1 MNMNDLDRYHRIQ
14 EQLSHY
20 GLTARRSDRF
30 YDRICIGPLNNES
43 CPPFS
48 EGAQLVVLQSFE
60 EVETWLMGFQNA
72 SMVFAALGFDRK
84 KVTKAQDRLR
94 KQQLMDT
101 LAQQESEGTN
111 K

>member
-30 YDRICIGPLNNES
+30 YDRICIGPLNKES
-43 CPPFS
+43 CPPLS
-48 EGAQLVVLQSFE
+48 EGAQLVGLQSFE
-60 EVETWLMGFQNA
+60 EIETWLIGFQNA

-84 KVTKAQDRLR
+84 KVAKAQDRLR

-101 LAQQESEGTN
+101 LRNQEKEGN
-111 K
+111 EE

>member
-14 EQLSHY
+14 EQLARY
-20 GLTARRSDRF
+20 GLTTKRALNF
-30 YDRICIGPLNNES
+30 YDRICIGPIDAQS
-43 CPPFS
+43 CPPFNAD
-48 EGAQLVVLQSFE
+48 GHIAVLSTFE
-60 EVETWLMGFQNA
+60 EVETWLIGFMNA
-72 SMVFAALGFDRK
+72 SMIYSALGFDRK
-84 KVTKAQDRLR
+84 KVAKAQDRLR

>member
-1 MNMNDLDRYHRIQ
+1 MNMDDLDRYHRLQ

-20 GLTARRSDRF
+20 GLTARRADRL

-60 EVETWLMGFQNA
+60 EVETWLIGFMNA
-72 SMVFAALGFDRK
+72 SMVYSALGFDRK
-84 KVTKAQDRLR
+84 KVAKAQDRLR

-101 LAQQESEGTN
+101 LRNQEKEGN
-111 K
+111 NE